1 MAEGQSQQRP
11 APSAVGHLGDKP
23 LVHLLVYARNK
34 RLTGVIEL
42 RAPESSENAGGTIT
56 FWRGRITDVRTS
68 PPVAYFG
75 TVAYELGRIDSGT
88 LDVTLL
94 ELAKTKR
101 KHGEI
106 LVERGSLT
114 TDQRDEILLEQ
125 TCRKVHHLC
134 GLPPR
139 TQFAFY
145 ESVPNPFEP
154 ESPIDPIA
162 PVWRA
167 LRTHPLSESAREVAA
182 RFASSPLRMINEG
195 PIGKAGL
202 SAEERALCDAL
213 TDRPMN
219 TQQLR
224 DTRHL
229 PTDRTDQLV
238 YLLVITKCAEPAP
251 PESVREMAVPSA
263 PPSSQ
268 PVVVKTPSGEM
279 RHASMSFRVPSL
291 PRIPGLRTDS
301 SARMMAASPSSSRMM
316 AASPSSQM
324 MPAHGPAELGA
335 SAVAARAINVHN
347 EDYFFALGLADNA
360 PEEAARA
367 AYFRLAKLWHPDR
380 LPAELEPFRAEV
392 TKIFDHLS
400 TAHRVLTDK
409 EERQAWIA
417 SGRKM
422 GGSSGVA
429 REKKDVLKEIER
441 ALLKPDWVTVKSLA
455 DELLAEHADDIE
467 GLAFSGM
474 ALANGGESLEPEL
487 RAGLALLDSAIKR
500 DLYTERT
507 FYYRGLLHKRLGN
520 LAGAFRD
527 FTRAAQLDPKHIDAQ
542 RELRILE
549 MRARKGSGEHALDA
563 LVRAKKK

>member
-1 MAEGQSQQRP
+1 MAEGQSQQRQ

-42 RAPESSENAGGTIT
+42 RAPESSENAGGSIT

-114 TDQRDEILLEQ
+114 ADQRDEILLEQ

-134 GLPPR
+134 GLPPQ
-139 TQFAFY
+139 THFAFY
-145 ESVPNPFEP
+145 EAVPNQFEP

-167 LRTHPLSESAREVAA
+167 LRTHALSDSAREVAA

-301 SARMMAASPSSSRMM
+301 SARMMAASPSS
-316 AASPSSQM
+316 QM

-380 LPAELEPFRAEV
+380 LPSELEPFRAEV

-422 GGSSGVA
+422 GGSSGGA

-474 ALANGGESLEPEL
+474 ALANGGESLETEL

-527 FTRAAQLDPKHIDAQ
+527 FNRAAQLDPKHIDAQ